1 MAEFKIRDKET
12 GEIFTIREKET
23 TQEQLQQQIQQPQQ
37 QPNILQ
43 QLLQATK
50 GTIGGIAGGIIQP
63 PAKIVGRAGQAIA
76 SMISGKPPQPYS
88 IPMPEYLG
96 GNIPIEPAQS
106 ISQALGPVAQTTAM
120 MMGGSPMLAGATYG
134 AGMGMEEREGGLGIA
149 GKAALG
155 GLFGAGIQKLKGKPV
170 LPEKIRNIFKYNNA
184 LEQAQKSKI
193 ALDNTRTLLGKAKD
207 IALQEVKD
215 VPAELD
221 WSGNVSQ
228 KVVNTIKNPIYKVE
242 FTEEGGVVNTIGN
255 LDKVKSALQDLL
267 TTKDFVEAG
276 NMEKR
281 LIMQFTGRV
290 RDTMVKAAN
299 NIGKPELATALKN
312 YHNFMDNYNL
322 INDKL
327 VDKYDNAMANKLKAT
342 FKWSAEPAVKKAW
355 KEVSKASLEIKSI
368 MGSMNRRELLKNL
381 LKVAGIGTGLGLAGK
396 GATSFFK
403 ND

>member
-1 MAEFKIRDKET
+1 MADEWDKYIVQDEW
-12 GEIFTIREKET
+12 
-23 TQEQLQQQIQQPQQ
+23 EQYAVQPAQQTNQQQPQQ
-37 QPNILQ
+37 NILQ
-43 QLLQATK
+43 QLLQSTQN
-50 GTIGGIAGGIIQP
+50 TIGGIVGGIIQP
-63 PAKIVGRAGQAIA
+63 PTKIVGRAGQAIE
-76 SMISGKPPQPYS
+76 SMISGQPPQNYS
-88 IPMPEYLG
+88 IPLPEYLG

-120 MMGGSPMLAGATYG
+120 MMGGSPILAGATYG
-134 AGMGMEEREGGLGIA
+134 AGMGMEEKESGLEIA
-149 GKAALG
+149 GRTALG
-155 GLFGAGIQKLKGKPV
+155 GLIGAGIQKLGGKPV

-215 VPAELD
+215 VPAKLD

-228 KVVNTIKNPIYKVE
+228 KVVNAIKNPIYKVE

-299 NIGKPELATALKN
+299 NIGKPELATALKD

-327 VDKYDNAMANKLKAT
+327 VNKYGNAMANKLKAT
-342 FKWSAEPAVKKAW
+342 FKWNAEPAVKEAW
-355 KEVSKASLEIKSI
+355 KEVSKASPEIKSI
-368 MGSMNRRELLKNL
+368 MGSMKRRELLGKL
-381 LKVAGIGTGLGLAGK
+381 LKYSGIATGVSLAGR
-396 GATSFFK
+396 GAFSLLK